1 MTQTLLHRLRLAAAT
16 VIALGGVTAGTALA
30 VAHGTT
36 VQTAVPAGAVPGVL
50 QTPGGGACLTQAQ
63 ARAVWQSVDDRLNA
77 LELHPSL
84 RGVDALA
91 AGTAAAQL
99 HQYVQQRLLDAH
111 LTEREVQR
119 LDSISVLQP
128 ACGNQPLTVRV
139 YVTLVADDYLAADGH
154 VDHRDPGVGQT
165 SEVLESYVRTPGGW
179 KVVTI
184 ASLVPPAA
192 SPGTSV

>member
-1 MTQTLLHRLRLAAAT
+1 MAGTLPHRLRVAAAAAA
-16 VIALGGVTAGTALA
+16 VLGGVTAGTALA

-50 QTPGGGACLTQAQ
+50 QTPASGACVTQSQ
-63 ARAVWQSVDDRLNA
+63 ARAVWQSVDDRVNA
-77 LELHPSL
+77 LERHPSL
-84 RGVDALA
+84 SGVDALA
-91 AGTAAAQL
+91 QGTAAAQL
-99 HQYVQQRLLDAH
+99 RQYVQQRLLDAH

-139 YVTLVADDYLAADGH
+139 FVTLVADDYLAADGH
-154 VDHRDPGVGQT
+154 LDHRDPGVGQT
-165 SEVLESYVRTPGGW
+165 SEVLESYVRTQSGW

-184 ASLVPPAA
+184 ATLVPPSA